1 MLLKVSDK
9 QVATF
14 PRLDAD
20 GDSYARPRRAGWI
33 VGPWFDLFFIL
44 NMLWPL
50 AFLPGYIS
58 PEGTPY
64 VNFWIAYFLSTPHR
78 WMTILLVVCDR
89 DRRGGRTWLFAL
101 IGLMAAALVVG
112 TYLATGSFQLLALG
126 YAIIVGWHFASQHA
140 GILRMYSR
148 KADGGRWCLKRRWLE
163 TWPPRIFVLYAA
175 LRMLPG
181 FDRALQY
188 VGFGSIEL
196 TGFEQLG
203 LEIIGLNLGML
214 DWVML
219 AVPLGMIAVELLDRP
234 WAHLPKLLYLT
245 SFTSLYG
252 SLIMAAHFQNQV
264 LCFSLLAAAAIMHS
278 VEYLAVTTFYA
289 SRRRT
294 LGSTGLFRLM
304 AKNWTVVFLW
314 YLLLCGLL
322 YSFADNAGT
331 SIIVI
336 WFGINLTASILHC
349 IYDGM
354 IWKLRNPATA
364 KVLDVEIRATEALP

>member
-1 MLLKVSDK
+1 MLLKTPDN
-9 QVATF
+9 QAVAL

-20 GDSYARPRRAGWI
+20 SDSSPLRRRSGWI
-33 VGPWFDLFFIL
+33 VGPWFDLFFLL
-44 NMLWPL
+44 NILWPL
-50 AFLPGYIS
+50 AFLPGYVS
-58 PEGTPY
+58 PEGAPY
-64 VNFWIAYFLSTPHR
+64 VNFWMAYFLATPHR

-101 IGLMAAALVVG
+101 FGLLAAVLVAG
-112 TYLATGSFQLLALG
+112 TYMATGSFQILALG

-148 KADGGRWCLKRRWLE
+148 KAGGGRRWLE
-163 TWPPRIFVLYAA
+163 TWLPRIFVLYASM
-175 LRMLPG
+175 RILPG
-181 FDRALQY
+181 FDQALQY
-188 VGFGSIEL
+188 A
-196 TGFEQLG
+196 GFEGIGLGG
-203 LEIIGLNLGML
+203 LELLGIERLGMNLDTL
-214 DWVML
+214 DWAML

-245 SFTSLYG
+245 SFTTLYG
-252 SLIMAAHFQNQV
+252 SLIMAAHYQNQM
-264 LCFSLLAAAAIMHS
+264 LCFALLAAATITHS

-294 LGSTGLFRLM
+294 LGSAGLFRLM

-322 YSFADNAGT
+322 YSFADNASM
-331 SIIVI
+331 SIIVA

-349 IYDGM
+349 VYDGM
-354 IWKLRNPATA
+354 MWKLRNPATA
-364 KVLDVEIRATEALP
+364 KVLDVEILPAEASP